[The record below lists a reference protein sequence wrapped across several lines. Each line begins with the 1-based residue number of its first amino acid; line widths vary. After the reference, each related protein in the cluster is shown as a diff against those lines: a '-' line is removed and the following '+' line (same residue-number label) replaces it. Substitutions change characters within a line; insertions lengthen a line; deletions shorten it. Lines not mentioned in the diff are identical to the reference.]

1 MTRVDAKRRSGR
13 RPRRAASAPVVPQL
27 ESRTLAEQARA
38 AILSAILEQRFENRL
53 PSEDELAKMLNVS
66 RTTIRTALQRLEQ
79 DGIVSRRRA
88 VGTTINAHVA
98 PANLA
103 LQRLVGFDLLLAEK
117 GYEIR
122 TDVSWS
128 RGAAPHEAA
137 AAFALEDGE
146 DYCVTSKAYYADE
159 RLAIH
164 IRDVI
169 PWSHLR
175 TESLGEQIPASMFD
189 FSREFLVD
197 PIDHAIVQI
206 VPAVKDGKQNTQLRV
221 GKGDPFV
228 RLYET
233 HYSSGGQPL
242 AFSIIDGDPHYV
254 QLEVFRR
261 S

>member
-1 MTRVDAKRRSGR
+1 MTRVDAKRRASG
-13 RPRRAASAPVVPQL
+13 RPRRSSATPVVPQL

-38 AILSAILEQRFENRL
+38 AILSAILEQRFETRL
-53 PSEDELAKMLNVS
+53 PSEDDLAKMLNVS

-103 LQRLVGFDLLLAEK
+103 LQRLVGFDLLLEEK

-122 TDVSWS
+122 TDVSWAKTS
-128 RGAAPHEAA
+128 PPAEAA
-137 AAFALEDGE
+137 AAFALDGE
-146 DYCVTSKAYYADE
+146 EDFCVTSKAYFADD

-164 IRDVI
+164 IRDLI

-175 TESLGEQIPASMFD
+175 TDALGERIPASMFD
-189 FSREFLVD
+189 FSKQFLVE

-206 VPAVKDGKQNTQLRV
+206 VPAVKSDELATELRV
-221 GKGDPFV
+221 PEGGAFV
-228 RLYET
+228 RLFET
-233 HYSSGGQPL
+233 HYSSSGEPV

>member
-1 MTRVDAKRRSGR
+1 MTRVDAKRRSSG
-13 RPRRAASAPVVPQL
+13 RPRRSATPVVPQL

-38 AILSAILEQRFENRL
+38 AILSAILEQRFETRL
-53 PSEDELAKMLNVS
+53 PSEDDLAKMLNVS

-79 DGIVSRRRA
+79 DGIVRRRRA

-103 LQRLVGFDLLLAEK
+103 LQRLVGFDLLLEEK
-117 GYEIR
+117 GYTIR
-122 TDVSWS
+122 TDVSWAMKPVPPE
-128 RGAAPHEAA
+128 GKE
-137 AAFALEDGE
+137 AFALDGDEDH
-146 DYCVTSKAYYADE
+146 CVTSKSYFADE

-169 PWSHLR
+169 PSSSLR
-175 TESLGEQIPASMFD
+175 TQGLGKSIPASMFD
-189 FSREFLVD
+189 FSTEFLVE

-206 VPAVKDGKQNTQLRV
+206 VPEVKSDKSPTTLRV
-221 GKGDPFV
+221 SKGGAFV
-228 RLYET
+228 RLFET
-233 HYSSGGQPL
+233 HYSSGGQPV
-242 AFSIIDGDPHYV
+242 AYSIIDGDPHYV